1 MYSVVVVLSNGGAQV
16 PLMPFSEVT
25 GKVIAG
31 APLQMADIAAKVGVI
46 WLVITISMVVP
57 TAHPPEGVKV

>member
-16 PLMPFSEVT
+16 PSMPFSEVT

-31 APLQMADIAAKVGVI
+31 APLQMARIGSKVGVM
-46 WLVITISMVVP
+46 LPEFTVTVNVVVVE
-57 TAHPPEGVKV
+57 H